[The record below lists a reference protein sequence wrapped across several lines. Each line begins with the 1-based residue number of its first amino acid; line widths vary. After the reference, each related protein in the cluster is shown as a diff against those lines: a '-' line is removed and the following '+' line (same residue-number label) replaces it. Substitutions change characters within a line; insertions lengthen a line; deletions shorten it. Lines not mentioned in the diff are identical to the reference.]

1 MTRNILLSGA
11 LVLTL
16 LLAACGGPRM
26 VPRSKVAL
34 PGKPADAV
42 AADERANRTGERLFP
57 ATCQLL
63 GGLYPDTPLQAYLQ
77 KVGKGLLVSGE
88 AGRFVVVNESRPDA
102 LSLPGGFILVTRGL
116 LAELERE
123 GQLAALLAH
132 QLEHV
137 RQGHAAQLAGASQGE
152 PPPPVSGPS
161 YAPEARLAPERAGLL
176 LKSRFTARQEVD
188 ALRGS
193 LPRLAKA
200 GYDPREGLRLQEFFL
215 AQGEAHRAGWRE
227 GMLKR
232 HPLSGK
238 DLKALDRESGALAGA
253 ATRTGD
259 GEFHQAL
266 KRLRANLAGFVFYD
280 EARALERGGQLREAV
295 ATYLR
300 AATAAPEES
309 IILSALGT
317 AYLQAGDLGSARL
330 HLAKAVSLDQR
341 YYYSRMGLGYAHLQ
355 QGGTAA
361 AIAELEASLRLLPSQ
376 RAAFLLAEA
385 YEKEG
390 KIAAAR
396 EFYRAVAEADSRSKL
411 GKFAAQR
418 LLELEATQ

>member
-1 MTRNILLSGA
+1 MTRNILLSGV

-16 LLAACGGPRM
+16 FLAACGGPRM
-26 VPRSKVAL
+26 IPHSKVVL
-34 PGKPADAV
+34 PGKQADV
-42 AADERANRTGERLFP
+42 VSHANRTGERLFP

-63 GGLYPDTPLQAYLQ
+63 GGLYPDNSLQAYLQ
-77 KVGKGLLVSGE
+77 KVGKRLLAPGE

-102 LSLPGGFILVTRGL
+102 LALPGGFVLVTRGL
-116 LAELERE
+116 LADLEGE
-123 GQLAALLAH
+123 GPLVALLAH

-137 RQGHAAQLAGASQGE
+137 RQGHAAQLAGVSLGE
-152 PPPPVSGPS
+152 LPPPVSGPS
-161 YAPEARLAPERAGLL
+161 YAPEARLAPERASLL
-176 LKSRFTARQEVD
+176 LKSRFTARQEAEV
-188 ALRGS
+188 LRGS
-193 LPRLAKA
+193 LSRLAKA
-200 GYDPREGLRLQEFFL
+200 GYDPREGLRLQEFLL
-215 AQGEAHRAGWRE
+215 AQGEAGWRE

-253 ATRTGD
+253 VTRTGN
-259 GEFHQAL
+259 GEFNQAL
-266 KRLRANLAGFVFYD
+266 KRLRANLPGYVLYD

-300 AATAAPEES
+300 AATASPDES
-309 IILSALGT
+309 IILAALGT

-330 HLAKAVSLDQR
+330 HLAKAVVLDQR

-355 QGGTAA
+355 QGGTAS
-361 AIAELEASLRLLPSQ
+361 AIAELEESLRLLPSQ

-390 KIAAAR
+390 KIPAAR

-411 GKFAAQR
+411 GKFAAERLR
-418 LLELEATQ
+418 LLEE

>member
-1 MTRNILLSGA
+1 MTRSILLSGA

-16 LLAACGGPRM
+16 LMAGCGGPRM
-26 VPRSKVAL
+26 IPRSQVAL
-34 PGKPADAV
+34 PGTPADVV
-42 AADERANRTGERLFP
+42 AADERADRTGERLFP
-57 ATCQLL
+57 VACQLL
-63 GGLYPDTPLQAYLQ
+63 GGLYPDNALQAYLQ
-77 KVGKGLLVSGE
+77 KVGKRLLAPGE

-102 LSLPGGFILVTRGL
+102 LALPGGFILVTRGL

-152 PPPPVSGPS
+152 PPPFVTGPS
-161 YAPEARLAPERAGLL
+161 YTPEARLAPERAGLL
-176 LKSRFTARQEVD
+176 LKSRFTARQE
-188 ALRGS
+188 AESLRGS

-200 GYDPREGLRLQEFFL
+200 GYDPREGARLQEFFL
-215 AQGEAHRAGWRE
+215 ARGEANRAGWRE
-227 GMLKR
+227 EMLKR
-232 HPLSGK
+232 HPLSGNDSK
-238 DLKALDRESGALAGA
+238 TLDRDSGAFPGA
-253 ATRTGD
+253 VTRTGD

-266 KRLRANLAGFVFYD
+266 RRLRANLPGFALYD
-280 EARALERGGQLREAV
+280 EARALERGGRLREAV

-300 AATAAPEES
+300 AATTAPDES
-309 IILSALGT
+309 IILAALGT

-330 HLAKAVSLDQR
+330 HLAKAVALDQR

-355 QGGTAA
+355 QGGAVA
-361 AIAELEASLRLLPSQ
+361 AIAELEESLRLLPSQ

-390 KIAAAR
+390 KIPAAR
-396 EFYRAVAEADSRSKL
+396 EFYRAVTEADPRSKL
-411 GKFAAQR
+411 GKFAAERLR
-418 LLELEATQ
+418 LLEE

>member
-1 MTRNILLSGA
+1 MTRSILLSGA
-11 LVLTL
+11 LVLML

-26 VPRSKVAL
+26 APRSQVVL
-34 PGKPADAV
+34 PGKAADV
-42 AADERANRTGERLFP
+42 VSADERANRTGERLFP

-63 GGLYPDTPLQAYLQ
+63 GGLYPDNPLQAYLQ
-77 KVGKGLLVSGE
+77 KVGKRLLAPGE

-102 LSLPGGFILVTRGL
+102 LALPGGFILVTRGL
-116 LAELERE
+116 LAEFERE
-123 GQLAALLAH
+123 GPLAALLAH

-137 RQGHAAQLAGASQGE
+137 RQGHAAHLAGASQGE
-152 PPPPVSGPS
+152 LPPPVSGPS

-176 LKSRFTARQEVD
+176 LKSRFTARQEAE

-193 LPRLAKA
+193 LSRLAKA

-215 AQGEAHRAGWRE
+215 AQGEAGWRE

-238 DLKALDRESGALAGA
+238 DLKALERESGALAGA
-253 ATRTGD
+253 VKRTGN
-259 GEFHQAL
+259 GEFNQAL
-266 KRLRANLAGFVFYD
+266 KRLRANLPGYVLYD

-309 IILSALGT
+309 IILAALGT

-330 HLAKAVSLDQR
+330 HLAKAVALDQR

-355 QGGTAA
+355 QAGTAA

-390 KIAAAR
+390 KIPAAR

-411 GKFAAQR
+411 AKFAAERLR
-418 LLELEATQ
+418 LLEE

>member
-1 MTRNILLSGA
+1 MTGSILLPGA

-16 LLAACGGPRM
+16 FLAGCGGPRM
-26 VPRSKVAL
+26 IPRDQVAM
-34 PGKPADAV
+34 PGKPADVV
-42 AADERANRTGERLFP
+42 AAERVARTGERLFP

-77 KVGKGLLVSGE
+77 KVGKRLLAPDE

-102 LSLPGGFILVTRGL
+102 LALPGGFILVTRGL
-116 LAELERE
+116 LTELERE

-132 QLEHV
+132 QLAHV
-137 RQGHAAQLAGASQGE
+137 RQGHAAQLAEASQGE
-152 PPPPVSGPS
+152 PPPLVPGPS

-176 LKSRFTARQEVD
+176 LKSRFTPRQEAE
-188 ALRGS
+188 ALRES
-193 LPRLAKA
+193 LPLLAKA
-200 GYDPREGLRLQEFFL
+200 GFDPREGVRLQEFFL
-215 AQGEAHRAGWRE
+215 ARGEASPAGWRE
-227 GMLKR
+227 GLLKR
-232 HPLSGK
+232 HPPAGN

-266 KRLRANLAGFVFYD
+266 KRLRANLPGFALYD

-295 ATYLR
+295 AIYLR
-300 AATAAPEES
+300 AASAAPDES
-309 IILSALGT
+309 IILAALGT

-390 KIAAAR
+390 KISAAR
-396 EFYRAVAEADSRSKL
+396 QYYRAVAAADSRSKL
-411 GKFAAQR
+411 GEFAAQR
-418 LLELEATQ
+418 LLKLEATQ

>member
-1 MTRNILLSGA
+1 MKRCIFLLGA

-16 LLAACGGPRM
+16 LLVACGGPRLA
-26 VPRSKVAL
+26 PRSKVAL
-34 PGKPADAV
+34 PGKPADV
-42 AADERANRTGERLFP
+42 IAADERADRTGERLFP
-57 ATCQLL
+57 AACQLL
-63 GGLYPDTPLQAYLQ
+63 GGLYPDSALQAYLQ
-77 KVGKGLLVSGE
+77 KIGKRLLAPGE

-102 LSLPGGFILVTRGL
+102 LALPGGFVLVTRGL
-116 LAELERE
+116 LVELERE

-152 PPPPVSGPS
+152 PPPPVSGSS

-176 LKSRFTARQEVD
+176 LKSSFTVRQEVD

-200 GYDPREGLRLQEFFL
+200 GYDSSEGLGLQEFFL
-215 AQGEAHRAGWRE
+215 AQGEAHRARWRE
-227 GMLKR
+227 GMLTR
-232 HPLSGK
+232 HPLSGT
-238 DLKALDRESGALAGA
+238 DLKALERESGALAGPV
-253 ATRTGD
+253 TRTGN

-266 KRLRANLAGFVFYD
+266 KRLRGNVPGFVLYD
-280 EARALERGGQLREAV
+280 EARALERGGRLREAV

-300 AATAAPEES
+300 AAAAAPDES
-309 IILSALGT
+309 LILAALGT
-317 AYLQAGDLGSARL
+317 AYLQAGDLASARL
-330 HLAKAVSLDQR
+330 HLAKAVALDQR
-341 YYYSRMGLGYAHLQ
+341 YYYSRMGLGYVHLQ
-355 QGGTAA
+355 QGGTAS
-361 AIAELEASLRLLPSQ
+361 AIVELEESLRLLPSQ

-390 KIAAAR
+390 KIPTAR
-396 EFYRAVAEADSRSKL
+396 QFYRAVAEADSRGKL

-418 LLELEATQ
+418 LLELEAKP

>member
-1 MTRNILLSGA
+1 MTRNILLSGV

-16 LLAACGGPRM
+16 FLAACGGPRM
-26 VPRSKVAL
+26 VPHSKVVL
-34 PGKPADAV
+34 PGKQADV
-42 AADERANRTGERLFP
+42 VSHANRTGERLFP

-63 GGLYPDTPLQAYLQ
+63 GGLYPDNSLQAYLQ
-77 KVGKGLLVSGE
+77 KVGKRLLAPGE

-102 LSLPGGFILVTRGL
+102 LALPGGFILVTRGL
-116 LAELERE
+116 LAELEGE
-123 GQLAALLAH
+123 GPLVALLAH

-137 RQGHAAQLAGASQGE
+137 RQGHAAQLAGPSQGE
-152 PPPPVSGPS
+152 LPPPVSGPS
-161 YAPEARLAPERAGLL
+161 YAPEARLAPERASLL
-176 LKSRFTARQEVD
+176 LKSRFTSRQEAE

-193 LPRLAKA
+193 LFGLAKA

-232 HPLSGK
+232 HPLSGN
-238 DLKALDRESGALAGA
+238 DLKALERESGALAGA
-253 ATRTGD
+253 VKRTGN
-259 GEFHQAL
+259 GEFNQAL
-266 KRLRANLAGFVFYD
+266 KRLRANLPGYVLYD

-309 IILSALGT
+309 IILAALGT

-330 HLAKAVSLDQR
+330 HLAKAVALDQR

-390 KIAAAR
+390 TIPAAR
-396 EFYRAVAEADSRSKL
+396 QFYRAVAEADSRSKL
-411 GKFAAQR
+411 GKFAAERLR
-418 LLELEATQ
+418 LLEE

>member
-1 MTRNILLSGA
+1 MTRNILLPGA

-16 LLAACGGPRM
+16 LLAGCGGPRM
-26 VPRSKVAL
+26 IPRSKVAM
-34 PGKPADAV
+34 PGKPADVV
-42 AADERANRTGERLFP
+42 ANNERATQTGERLFP

-63 GGLYPDTPLQAYLQ
+63 SGLYPDNSLQAYLE
-77 KVGKGLLVSGE
+77 KVGKRLLAPGE

-102 LSLPGGFILVTRGL
+102 LVLPGGFILVTRGL

-137 RQGHAAQLAGASQGE
+137 RQGHATQLAGASQGV
-152 PPPPVSGPS
+152 PPAPATGPS
-161 YAPEARLAPERAGLL
+161 YGLEARLAPERAGLL
-176 LKSRFTARQEVD
+176 LKSRFTNRQEAE

-200 GYDPREGLRLQEFFL
+200 GYDPREGGRLQEFSL
-215 AQGEAHRAGWRE
+215 ARGAVTRAGWRE

-232 HPLSGK
+232 HPLSGN
-238 DLKALDRESGALAGA
+238 DLKALDRESGSFPGA

-259 GEFHQAL
+259 GEFHKAL
-266 KRLRANLAGFVFYD
+266 KRLRANLPAFALYD

-300 AATAAPEES
+300 AATAAPDES
-309 IILSALGT
+309 IILAALGT

-341 YYYSRMGLGYAHLQ
+341 YYYSRMGLGYVYLQ
-355 QGGTAA
+355 QGGAAA
-361 AIAELEASLRLLPSQ
+361 AIAELEGSLRLLPSQ

-385 YEKEG
+385 YEKAG
-390 KIAAAR
+390 KIPAAR

-411 GKFAAQR
+411 SKFAAERLR
-418 LLELEATQ
+418 LLEE